1 MVLEPIGKSPFAEIE
16 TSEGQRVWIG
26 YIAFVQSRA
35 SALLE
40 TRHAKVFDI
49 AMRLGFVV

>member
-1 MVLEPIGKSPFAEIE
+1 MVLEPIGKNPFAE
-16 TSEGQRVWIG
+16 TSEGQRVLIG
-26 YIAFVQSRA
+26 YIAFVQSLA

-40 TRHAKVFDI
+40 TRHAKVFGS